1 MRFYGRASY
10 ALECVALKQI
20 TFLHSEKL
28 NDPFDPVLDY
38 VTDFDDDYRAL
49 LTYVQKYRP
58 KQLGRLRERLPEPQ
72 WEDVVKSWAT
82 LANELREEM
91 FIFSACAVLEER
103 HPRDN
108 LYMWSHYGNGHR
120 GISIEFDTTVLSK
133 SLTKKDGPNNETPW
147 WKMDYTEKIPKIKCR
162 DIVESVLRATPDTS
176 KLEAYGPQLTEIINQ
191 RLHAKGKIWKRE
203 NEWRLVQQNSGTK
216 MKFYRHDLPDNAITA
231 VYLGYRASEK
241 EQTRNDFV
249 YETQRNFP
257 NASVFRAKVRKDE
270 YALDFEPL

>member
-58 KQLGRLRERLPEPQ
+58 KQLGCFKKRLPRPQ
-72 WEDVVKSWAT
+72 WEDVVKNWAT

-91 FIFSACAVLEER
+91 FIFSACAVLEGK

-108 LYMWSHYGNGHR
+108 LYMWGHYGNGHR
-120 GISIEFDTTVLSK
+120 GVAIEFDATALGE
-133 SLTKKDGPNNETPW
+133 SLIEQPAPDSQSPW
-147 WKMDYTEKIPKIKCR
+147 WEMNYTKKIPKIKCE
-162 DIVESVLRATPDTS
+162 DVVEFVLNATPGTNNLGS
-176 KLEAYGPQLTEIINQ
+176 YGPQLTEVILQ
-191 RLHAKGKIWKRE
+191 RLRAKGTIWKRE
-203 NEWRLVQQNSGTK
+203 NEWRLVQKNSGTR
-216 MKFYRHDLPDNAITA
+216 MKFYRHALPDNAITA
-231 VYLGYRASEK
+231 VYLGCRASEK
-241 EQTRNDFV
+241 EQIRNDFV

-257 NASVFRAKVRKDE
+257 NASVFWAKGRKDE